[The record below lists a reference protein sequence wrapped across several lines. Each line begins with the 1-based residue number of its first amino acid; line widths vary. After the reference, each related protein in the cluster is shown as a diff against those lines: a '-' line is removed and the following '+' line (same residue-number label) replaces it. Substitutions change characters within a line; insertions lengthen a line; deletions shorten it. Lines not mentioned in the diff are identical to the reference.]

1 MANLAKVGKVTVIDG
16 GEVYRQIFDDEVRL
30 VHSLAETR
38 KKAAENPYR
47 LTSRKVPLIRNF
59 EAPPGKLL
67 SDRQQSWVQGLPNDG
82 ITENPVL
89 YREIKKSAIKK
100 AQESED
106 TIAAREVRGLADSIV
121 PEKINSNIIDWL
133 ENHRKSRHEA
143 AVTAFEQEMTQIG
156 MEMES
161 TVLEPGKVFLT
172 KLSESDETIQLLFE
186 KMESN
191 EELGTLTTEGLGE
204 LWNSIAQ
211 ESLKRRQWIKE
222 VDEALN
228 NVEAARME
236 KIKVVLKKYTKIL
249 EEISYLMPPDVYR
262 LIHKEAMIINQ
273 VLLANQ
279 RAIAKLILHLTE
291 ADLKKELA
299 HRHRWQDQVKT
310 WKTIRKDAVIESFSA
325 FMATEEVQNPP
336 AVKKD
341 LEIMIK
347 EQTSFS
353 QKIIQ
358 LLHSVSKLLPPTYTK
373 SLMNEWYN
381 SLVTLNKQLDA
392 YNVQCMMKIRIQHE
406 KTWENCLA
414 QVQKYKEQLLDWEVC
429 TEEEAEKEIKPR
441 FFQKVGELQR
451 QVEYELELMDQSFED
466 LAKQM
471 EWKSKD
477 LYRYLQEAVQLWEV
491 HHFNLSQQEQELQ
504 TKEANLDMILDKL
517 RQQSTE
523 EDLKAHLEMA
533 YASLKSIKT
542 GYETFYHDLLEKV
555 KTYPAAILKE
565 LTSYSTSLS
574 QYFGVREIF
583 EQTLEGEVR
592 FRFKD
597 PEPGILASKKKVED
611 VKETP
616 RESHSYES
624 YEQAEAET
632 GEKSFVE
639 ESEEPENGRK
649 NLPEENNESEIGE
662 KSPIEGNN
670 KTQTTV
676 LAQERGGAE
685 DICETQPQDNEKM
698 ESQKESEEIQSQSVE
713 ETEAATS
720 PGEDISDENGVKE
733 NPDAVMEFFTT
744 SSGNTYSV
752 FQSDRAHESQ
762 RSQTF
767 LECVINEEMPL
778 SENLNQM
785 ILPDSLFL
793 ELKKRIRTGFFEHL
807 EKWFDQALSNANVI
821 VAAKKEEL
829 NSELE
834 LRFHL
839 HEPRAQRIETDIYSV
854 RAAEL
859 LLHQERLDRHCAG
872 VIEALDKE
880 KVEFSKVQDEQSV
893 RSKNFRKKITDME
906 LFFLNATKSDKLFF
920 LSNSLHSELLHHVE
934 VMQISLRSYRQ
945 YLEEALGKLR
955 DSNIDFIKACRLFSE
970 GGNFSSEEIELFC
983 ARLEKESSRIEF
995 IEGLIMVDM
1004 EKMES
1009 YYLEKATEVI
1019 NKFET
1024 RFHNLTV
1031 DLVFLE
1037 KIQRFLTNLQVKI
1050 KTEVANSNFQTEMLN
1065 ADLEQ
1070 FQNKIDICG
1079 QPSVDKKIVTAEDVY
1094 SFAKTLMEK
1103 LAKRTTYL
1111 NSYLT
1116 HLEPKPS
1123 VMEPLAQ
1130 VQEAGINTS
1139 SVHLENYKE
1148 GSKVESITSEILVQP
1163 SRMGKPMIDD
1173 VAVAVIK
1180 NILEIPMRRSIDS
1193 LQEQDD
1199 RLQPG
1204 IAGNSIESK
1213 GQKCA
1218 SQNPERS
1225 FSISQKKVN
1234 ALSQK
1239 RSSGS
1244 VFKYSRHNRQDRKY
1258 QIFGEKPETS
1268 EHFKGIIHHLLW
1280 ESNEIL
1286 LTMAEDFYR
1295 KEKHPITRPDYLQ
1308 ETFDQC
1314 AETLGKKLLDYQR
1327 QTDDYHNSCL
1337 LEFRNQLKE
1346 FEERLPHTVRLV
1358 TESFLQQHLQNLL
1371 CSMDEIRQQ
1380 FKNKLEQWESA
1391 KAENQNKLRPALGHP
1406 QSFQQMKSLC
1416 QEEER
1421 RQEEHRDGISANTK
1435 KLQECANKC
1444 ARNFVIA
1451 LIALTKK
1458 LLLELDEVVTI
1469 DDVQVA
1475 KTEVRKQKTLTLI
1488 RWKRAGLSLEE
1499 EEVKPLCERGIR
1511 KWPGI
1516 PSTVLTRQNKILT
1529 RKSATVTTTKT
1540 TLGHLAAVE
1549 TRDAA
1554 YMKYLETLQ
1563 GELDNITEES
1573 TIQMKKVQNWKEWW
1587 DLSVQTINQLYA

>member
-1 MANLAKVGKVTVIDG
+1 MADLAKVGKVTVVDG
-16 GEVYRQIFDDEVRL
+16 GKVYRQIFDDEVQL
-30 VHSLAETR
+30 VHSLAATR

-59 EAPPGKLL
+59 ETQPGKLL

-82 ITENPVL
+82 VTENPVL
-89 YREIKKSAIKK
+89 YREIKKSAIKE

-121 PEKINSNIIDWL
+121 PEKSNSNLIDWL
-133 ENHRKSRHEA
+133 ENHRRSRHEA
-143 AVTAFEQEMTQIG
+143 AVTAFEQEMAQIG

-161 TVLEPGKVFLT
+161 TILEPGKVLLT
-172 KLSESDETIQLLFE
+172 KLSESDETIQLLFQ
-186 KMESN
+186 KMENS
-191 EELGTLTTEGLGE
+191 EELGTFTIEGLWE

-211 ESLKRRQWIKE
+211 ESLKRRRWIKE
-222 VDEALN
+222 MDEALN

-262 LIHKEAMIINQ
+262 LIHKEAMVINQ
-273 VLLANQ
+273 ALLANQ
-279 RAIAKLILHLTE
+279 RAIAKLILHLME

-299 HRHRWQDQVKT
+299 HRFRWQDQVKV
-310 WKTIRKDAVIESFSA
+310 WKKIKKDAVIESFSA
-325 FMATEEVQNPP
+325 FIASEEIQNPP
-336 AVKKD
+336 ALKED

-347 EQTSFS
+347 EQTLFS

-358 LLHSVSKLLPPTYTK
+358 LLHSVSNVLPPTYTK

-406 KTWENCLA
+406 KTWEKCLS
-414 QVQKYKEQLLDWEVC
+414 QVQKYK
-429 TEEEAEKEIKPR
+429 
-441 FFQKVGELQR
+441 
-451 QVEYELELMDQSFED
+451 QSFEAQ
-466 LAKQM
+466 AKQM

-477 LYRYLQEAVQLWEV
+477 FYKYLQEAVQLWEV
-491 HHFNLSQQEQELQ
+491 HHFNLSQQEQELQVKIDECRQKHENEDQ

-533 YASLKSIKT
+533 YASLKDIKT
-542 GYETFYHDLLEKV
+542 GYETFHHDLLEKV
-555 KTYPAAILKE
+555 MTYPEAILKE

-583 EQTLEGEVR
+583 VQTLDGEAR
-592 FRFKD
+592 FTFKD
-597 PEPGILASKKKVED
+597 PEPVIVASIKKMED

-616 RESHSYES
+616 RESHSYRS

-632 GEKSFVE
+632 REKSLVE
-639 ESEEPENGRK
+639 ESEETENGRK
-649 NLPEENNESEIGE
+649 NLPEENKESEIGG
-662 KSPIEGNN
+662 KSPIERND
-670 KTQTTV
+670 KTQMTV
-676 LAQERGGAE
+676 LAQEREGTE
-685 DICETQPQDNEKM
+685 NICETQPLDSQKM
-698 ESQKESEEIQSQSVE
+698 ESQKEGEEIESQSVE
-713 ETEAATS
+713 ETTAATS
-720 PGEDISDENGVKE
+720 QDKAISEESGVKE
-733 NPDAVMEFFTT
+733 NPDSVMEVFTT

-752 FQSDRAHESQ
+752 FQPNGVHESQ
-762 RSQTF
+762 MSWTF
-767 LECVINEEMPL
+767 LGSVMTEKMP
-778 SENLNQM
+778 SPKYLNQVV
-785 ILPDSLFL
+785 LPDGLFL
-793 ELKKRIRTGFFEHL
+793 ELKKSIRIGFFEHL

-821 VAAKKEEL
+821 VAAKSEEI

-834 LRFHL
+834 LRFHIQD
-839 HEPRAQRIETDIYSV
+839 PRAQRIEKEIYSV

-859 LLHQERLDRHCAG
+859 LLHQDRLDRHCAG

-880 KVEFSKVQDEQSV
+880 KVEFIKVQDEQNI
-893 RSKNFRKKITDME
+893 RSKNFRKKITNME
-906 LFFLNATKSDKLFF
+906 LFFLNATKSDKLVF
-920 LSNSLHSELLHHVE
+920 LSNSLRSELLHHVE

-983 ARLEKESSRIEF
+983 TRLEKESSRIEF
-995 IEGLIMVDM
+995 VEGLIMVDM

-1009 YYLEKATEVI
+1009 YYLEKATDVI
-1019 NKFET
+1019 HKFET

-1031 DLVFLE
+1031 DLLFLE

-1065 ADLEQ
+1065 ADLKQ

-1079 QPSVDKKIVTAEDVY
+1079 HPSVDKKTVTAEDVY
-1094 SFAKTLMEK
+1094 SFAKYLMEK
-1103 LAKRTTYL
+1103 FTQRTMYL

-1116 HLEPKPS
+1116 QLEHKSS
-1123 VMEPLAQ
+1123 VMEPLVPLQ
-1130 VQEAGINTS
+1130 DNGITTS
-1139 SVHLENYKE
+1139 SVQLESYKE
-1148 GSKVESITSEILVQP
+1148 ESKVESITSEILVQP
-1163 SRMGKPMIDD
+1163 SRMGKSMIDD
-1173 VAVAVIK
+1173 VAVEVIK
-1180 NILEIPMRRSIDS
+1180 NILEIPVRRSIDYS
-1193 LQEQDD
+1193 QERDDCLQ
-1199 RLQPG
+1199 LG
-1204 IAGNSIESK
+1204 IAGNNIGSN

-1218 SQNPERS
+1218 SQQPEGNLS
-1225 FSISQKKVN
+1225 VSQKK
-1234 ALSQK
+1234 ASGLTKK

-1244 VFKYSRHNRQDRKY
+1244 VFKYSRPNRQDKKY

-1286 LTMAEDFYR
+1286 LTVAEDFYR

-1314 AETLGKKLLDYQR
+1314 AEMLGKKLLDYQR

-1337 LEFRNQLKE
+1337 LEFRSQLKE
-1346 FEERLPHTVRLV
+1346 FEEHLPRVLHLV
-1358 TESFLQQHLQNLL
+1358 IESFLQQHLQNLL
-1371 CSMDEIRQQ
+1371 CSIDEIRQQ
-1380 FKNKLEQWESA
+1380 FKNKLEQWERA

-1406 QSFQQMKSLC
+1406 ESFQQMKSLC
-1416 QEEER
+1416 QEEAR
-1421 RQEEHRDGISANTK
+1421 RQEEHKYGISANTK
-1435 KLQECANKC
+1435 KLQKCANKC
-1444 ARNFVIA
+1444 ARNFVISLVA
-1451 LIALTKK
+1451 LSKK

-1469 DDVQVA
+1469 DEVQVA
-1475 KTEVRKQKTLTLI
+1475 KTEVPKQKTLTLI

-1499 EEVKPLCERGIR
+1499 EELKPLCERGFR

-1529 RKSATVTTTKT
+1529 RKSATVKTTKT

-1549 TRDAA
+1549 ARDAA
-1554 YMKYLETLQ
+1554 YMKYLDTLQ
-1563 GELDNITEES
+1563 GELDSITEES
-1573 TIQMKKVQNWKEWW
+1573 TIQMKKAQKWKEWW